1 MLKINQK
8 IVGFDINHDAPGPK
22 SANDADQTTFLEP
35 PSPSETARSAAVGAE
50 HPTRPDPNEL
60 EHMSEN
66 IERQDELFG
75 ITYKIKPSTLDHALY
90 VTINDI
96 VLNEGTT
103 HEVRRPFEIF
113 ISTKNMEH
121 FEWIVALTRLASAVF
136 RKGGNLEFMIEELKS
151 VHAPQGGYWKPG
163 TGVFMN
169 SVVAE
174 IGWIIEKHMT
184 KIGLIAPTRP
194 DQHQQKFIDEKR
206 ARASSGGEAFSA
218 TAQLCPKCHEKAVL
232 LLDGC
237 LTCMN
242 CGDSKCG

>member
-1 MLKINQK
+1 MLKIEKK
-8 IVGFDINHDAPGPK
+8 IVGYDLVDDAPGPD
-22 SANDADQTTFLEP
+22 SANDAEQTSFIEP
-35 PSPSETARSAAVGAE
+35 PSPAE
-50 HPTRPDPNEL
+50 IASSGDADVERPVRADPDEL
-60 EHMSEN
+60 ERMSER
-66 IERQDELFG
+66 IERQEELFG
-75 ITYKIKPSTLDHALY
+75 TTYKIKPSTLDHALY

-113 ISTKNMEH
+113 INSKNMEH

-136 RKGGNLEFMIEELKS
+136 RKGGNLEFMVEELKS
-151 VHAPQGGYWKPG
+151 VYAPQGGYWKPG
-163 TGVFMN
+163 TGVYMN

-194 DQHQQKFIDEKR
+194 DEHQRKLIDEKR
-206 ARASSGGEAFSA
+206 AQASAGGEAFSESA
-218 TAQLCPKCHEKAVL
+218 TLCPKCRVKAVL